1 MTARRAL
8 KQELEC
14 RQEERPATAGVWLP
28 KDAGVLFE
36 HLKCAAAPT
45 ADQRQ
50 RSGSA
55 LSGIK
60 SH

>member
-1 MTARRAL
+1 MTGRRAL
-8 KQELEC
+8 KQKLKC
-14 RQEERPATAGVWLP
+14 RQEERPTRVGARLP
-28 KDAGVLFE
+28 EDASAFFE